1 MEHMCSVES
10 NLSATTYCPSA
21 SDTTGAGSISLLDSA
36 LATESISVSGSRFR
50 RQSTCN
56 RINLYLK
63 SFDDRDLKPENFI
76 LADSEVEHDPKAT
89 EEVIDFKSTIQ
100 ASTAVA
106 EENKDE
112 SERVQ
117 AHAATSF
124 GERMFRIGPGPKAD
138 NK

>member
-1 MEHMCSVES
+1 MFNGES

>member
-1 MEHMCSVES
+1 MFNGES

-138 NK
+138 KK

>member
-1 MEHMCSVES
+1 MYIHANSV
-10 NLSATTYCPSA
+10 CH
-21 SDTTGAGSISLLDSA
+21 
-36 LATESISVSGSRFR
+36 
-50 RQSTCN
+50 
-56 RINLYLK
+56 
-63 SFDDRDLKPENFI
+63 RDLKPENFI

-138 NK
+138 KK